1 MLNNQ
6 TKTMQTNTCT
16 TCGQIINQIVLIDG
30 LPYGTTC
37 AENKLGIR
45 QFPSWFKSGDWNEAK
60 LKHQKNDEIR
70 KLEFQKQRK
79 ITSDTWAEWVA
90 LSRLSHKSY
99 RSNNTFIYDFTTSII
114 RRLGYFGALGSEIS
128 KFNTMEE
135 AEQNY
140 KEYMG
145 SFPYLPCSP
154 RTIDTLSPKQL
165 DVLSKY
171 L

>member
-1 MLNNQ
+1 M
-6 TKTMQTNTCT
+6 TTCS

-99 RSNNTFIYDFTTSII
+99 RSNNTFMYDFTTSII
-114 RRLGYFGALGSEIS
+114 SRLGYFGALSSEIS
-128 KFNTMEE
+128 KFDTMEDAE
-135 AEQNY
+135 ANY
-140 KEYMG
+140 KESIMG
-145 SFPYLPCSP
+145 TFPYLPYSP

>member
-1 MLNNQ
+1 
-6 TKTMQTNTCT
+6 MQTSTCT
-16 TCGQIINQIVLIDG
+16 TCGQLINQVVIIDG

-60 LKHQKNDEIR
+60 LKHQKNDEIQ

-99 RSNNTFIYDFTTSII
+99 RSNNTFMYDFTTSII
-114 RRLGYFGALGSEIS
+114 SRLGYFGALGSEIS
-128 KFNTMEE
+128 KFDTMEE

-145 SFPYLPCSP
+145 TFPYLLCSP

>member
-1 MLNNQ
+1 
-6 TKTMQTNTCT
+6 MQTNTCT
-16 TCGQIINQIVLIDG
+16 TCGQLINQVVIIDG

-45 QFPSWFKSGDWNEAK
+45 QFPSWFKNGDWNEAK
-60 LKHQKNDEIR
+60 KQNDDLCFKNKI
-70 KLEFQKQRK
+70 KFQEERK
-79 ITSDTWAEWVA
+79 ITSDTWAEWVS

-99 RSNNTFIYDFTTSII
+99 RSNNTFMYDFTTSII
-114 RRLGYFGALGSEIS
+114 IRLGYFGALNSEIS
-128 KFNTMEE
+128 KFDTMEE

-145 SFPYLPCSP
+145 TFPYLPFSP
-154 RTIDTLSPKQL
+154 RTIDTLSSKQL